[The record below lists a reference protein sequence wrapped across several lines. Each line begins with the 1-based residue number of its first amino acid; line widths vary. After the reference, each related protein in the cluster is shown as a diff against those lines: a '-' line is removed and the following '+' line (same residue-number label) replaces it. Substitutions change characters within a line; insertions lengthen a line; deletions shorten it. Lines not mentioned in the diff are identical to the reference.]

1 MCSLAFLATL
11 WLAASIVTYKL
22 GLAVEWGFLQL
33 HVQSVILHQRSSAT
47 DVYFNNCITKT
58 YNVGHPHFHCS
69 SVITMS

>member
-33 HVQSVILHQRSSAT
+33 HVQSVILHQRHQQQMFTST
-47 DVYFNNCITKT
+47 TVLQKPTT
-58 YNVGHPHFHCS
+58 
-69 SVITMS
+69 